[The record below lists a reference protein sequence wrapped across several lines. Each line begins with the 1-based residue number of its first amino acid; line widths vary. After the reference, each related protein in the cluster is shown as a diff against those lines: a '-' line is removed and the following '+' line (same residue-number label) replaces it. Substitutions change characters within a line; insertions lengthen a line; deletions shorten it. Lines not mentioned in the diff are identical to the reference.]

1 MIYKHTLRQQILTN
15 IGPKP
20 LEKNEYKIHTKFNL
34 GKNLKIVSFGKHNKD
49 KIFYIIK
56 RTPGSGL
63 FSNLTTPSLSSLIS
77 LGSIVGPTLFTNS
90 AK

>member
-34 GKNLKIVSFGKHNKD
+34 GKNLKIVSFGKYNKD
-49 KIFYIIK
+49 KIFYIIM
-56 RTPGSGL
+56 S
-63 FSNLTTPSLSSLIS
+63 
-77 LGSIVGPTLFTNS
+77 
-90 AK
+90 